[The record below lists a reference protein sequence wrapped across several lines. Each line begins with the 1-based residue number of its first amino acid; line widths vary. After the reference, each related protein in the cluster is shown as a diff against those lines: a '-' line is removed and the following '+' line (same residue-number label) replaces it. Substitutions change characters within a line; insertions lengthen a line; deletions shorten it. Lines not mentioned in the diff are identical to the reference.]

1 LIVDVVFYGDP
12 RMIKIPN
19 ICCKCAKLFPYEY
32 LEVRVADYQGTL
44 NSTLVDWIFRF
55 PYCQICARE
64 LKKRLLFKGN
74 AKGVSVHKA
83 WVRTKKIGSF
93 LRKKKIKYIPF
104 KFTNEIYGQLFKE
117 ANKEML
123 LEKALAELE

>member
-1 LIVDVVFYGDP
+1 
-12 RMIKIPN
+12 MIEIPN
-19 ICCKCAKLFPYEY
+19 ICCKCAKLSPLEY
-32 LEVRVADYQGTL
+32 LEVRAADNPGPLARHTL
-44 NSTLVDWIFRF
+44 EWIFRF

-74 AKGVSVHKA
+74 AKGVSVHKN

-93 LRKKKIKYIPF
+93 LRKMKIKYISF

-123 LEKALAELE
+123 LEKALEILE